1 MAAVLCAFVIYIL
14 LPGDTSAITDKESC
28 GSFFEVQDGE
38 LETYERVRFSFH
50 CVTVVSPSHS
60 PEDPYALSIK
70 RRHRALC
77 HDQSNLPS

>member
-38 LETYERVRFSFH
+38 LETY
-50 CVTVVSPSHS
+50 
-60 PEDPYALSIK
+60 
-70 RRHRALC
+70 
-77 HDQSNLPS
+77 